1 MTPKSDITLSD
12 DDVVTLRKTESATLL
27 EESESEELV
36 ALQDEI
42 LALQDD
48 GLEEFT
54 SLLDNPVQ
62 QLLSLCLDDSMIK
75 VAMGIPLTSKNAL
88 YVDQTHCWQNQADLH
103 IGMDIPL

>member
-1 MTPKSDITLSD
+1 MAAITPKREFKLSED
-12 DDVVTLRKTESATLL
+12 EVVTLSKTESATLP
-27 EESESEELV
+27 EESEPEELA
-36 ALQDEI
+36 ALQDDI

-88 YVDQTHCWQNQADLH
+88 YVD
-103 IGMDIPL
+103 